1 MSAAGSRVPLPVGP
15 DAAAP
20 SRAGEREAGWEC
32 AEIGEFAARVPPQPP
47 VPIWWRWL
55 PRWLQPGPLWDSR
68 NDVVAKLLGD
78 PTDAIRTAWLRRM
91 DDGPQDPARN
101 LRTRVVD
108 RFADREQISVALLGD
123 PGEGD
128 ASQYVVP
135 PVLER
140 VAGDTDLAVV
150 VSDVIYPAGGVAE
163 YENRLHRPYTGY
175 PGPIYGLPG
184 NHDWYDDL
192 TGFMATFCGQ
202 APDDGPPRV
211 PGPGPAAKRW
221 LRARLWRRAPR
232 GTAADVERMRARW
245 RGAPGQQATQPGP
258 YCAIDAGPVRLV
270 LIDTGLHGGIDADQ
284 ADWLRE
290 VSHSDDRP
298 KILLTGKP
306 LLTYA
311 APQPC
316 PVRDPRPGGPRSVEE
331 IVTDPRAHYIA
342 AIGGDDHAYQRYPL
356 ALDDGRTLLCL
367 VAGGSGAFLSATHT
381 IPNLDDV
388 PVAVTE
394 DEFRCYPLRGDSL
407 AYFSRRYDRILG
419 LGLGRLVLSPGEASA
434 LVARRLH
441 MDPPRAARVEPG
453 VWARRIEPALFRL
466 PSRGSAPGHNLM
478 SVLFDG
484 DAPPLF
490 KSFLRLD
497 ATADEVVIS
506 AWSATGCLEHER
518 HPACEDRM
526 RARRGADGR
535 WTWTSET
542 PGRATP

>member
-1 MSAAGSRVPLPVGP
+1 MTTAGRRAPLPGGP
-15 DAAAP
+15 DPAPP
-20 SRAGEREAGWEC
+20 SRAGERHAGWEC
-32 AEIGEFAARVPPQPP
+32 ARIGEFAARIPPQPP
-47 VPIWWRWL
+47 VPFWWRRL
-55 PRWLQPGPLWDSR
+55 PRWLQPAPLWASR
-68 NDVVAKLLGD
+68 NDVVARVLGD
-78 PTDAIRTAWLRRM
+78 PTDDIRTAWLRRM
-91 DDGPQDPARN
+91 DAGPADPARD
-101 LRTRVVD
+101 LDTRVVS
-108 RFADREQISVALLGD
+108 RFADREEISVALLGD

-140 VAGDTDLAVV
+140 VAGDTDLAVI
-150 VSDVIYPAGGVAE
+150 VSDVVYPAGGVAE

-202 APDDGPPRV
+202 APDEGPPRV
-211 PGPGPAAKRW
+211 AGPGPAWKRW
-221 LRARLWRRAPR
+221 LRRRLWRRAPR
-232 GTAADVERMRARW
+232 GTAAQVDRMRARW
-245 RGAPGQQATQPGP
+245 RPDPDQQATQPGP

-270 LIDTGLHGGIDADQ
+270 LIDTGLHGGIDAEQ
-284 ADWLRE
+284 ARWLQE
-290 VSHSDDRP
+290 VSYGDPRP
-298 KILLTGKP
+298 KILLTGTP

-331 IVTDPRAHYIA
+331 IVTDPRAQYIA
-342 AIGGDDHAYQRYPL
+342 AIGGDDHAYQRYPVTL
-356 ALDDGRTLLCL
+356 ADGRTLLHL

-381 IPNLDDV
+381 IPNLDDA
-388 PVAVTE
+388 PVAVAE

-419 LGLGRLVLSPGEASA
+419 LGLGTLVLDPGEASA
-434 LVARRLH
+434 LVAERLH
-441 MDPPRAARVEPG
+441 MDPPRSAGVAPG
-453 VWARRIEPALFRL
+453 VWARWIEPALFRL

-506 AWSATGCLEHER
+506 AWAATGCLEHER

-535 WTWTSET
+535 WSWASET